1 MDEQLRDDWL
11 DARLREESAY
21 IDDDGFT
28 ARVGQQLPVR
38 RRQSRSLR
46 TSILLCATLIASVV
60 AYVLSGGGAF
70 LGETAAFLV
79 AMPLSTVCV
88 LAGVSA
94 LLVMVA
100 GGAAAFSRSREV
112 RS

>member
-1 MDEQLRDDWL
+1 MDEQLQDDWL
-11 DARLREESAY
+11 DARLREESPY

-28 ARVGQQLPVR
+28 ARVVQQLPA

-46 TSILLCATLIASVV
+46 TAILLCATVV
-60 AYVLSGGGAF
+60 ACVIAYVLSGGGAF
-70 LGETAAFLV
+70 LSETAAFLV
-79 AMPLSTVCV
+79 AMPLGTVCA

-100 GGAAAFSRSREV
+100 GAAAALSKSREL

>member
-1 MDEQLRDDWL
+1 MDEHLQDDWL
-11 DARLREESAY
+11 DARLREESPY

-28 ARVGQQLPVR
+28 ARVVRQLPA

-46 TSILLCATLIASVV
+46 TAILLCASVVASMV

-70 LGETAAFLV
+70 LGDAAAFLV
-79 AMPLSTVCV
+79 AMPLLTVCA
-88 LAGVSA
+88 LAGVCA

-100 GGAAAFSRSREV
+100 GTAAALSKSREL

>member
-1 MDEQLRDDWL
+1 MDEQLQDDWL
-11 DARLREESAY
+11 DARLREESPY

-28 ARVGQQLPVR
+28 ARVVQRLPA

-46 TSILLCATLIASVV
+46 TAILLCATVVASVV

-70 LGETAAFLV
+70 LRETAAFLV
-79 AMPLSTVCV
+79 AMPLSTVCA

-100 GGAAAFSRSREV
+100 GAAAAVSKSREL

>member
-1 MDEQLRDDWL
+1 MDEQLQDDWL
-11 DARLREESAY
+11 DARLREESPY

-28 ARVGQQLPVR
+28 ARVVQQLPA

-46 TSILLCATLIASVV
+46 TAILLCATVVASVI

-79 AMPLSTVCV
+79 AMPLGTVCA
-88 LAGVSA
+88 LAGVA
-94 LLVMVA
+94 GLLVMVA
-100 GGAAAFSRSREV
+100 GAAAALSKSREV